1 MLYKI
6 DNIDNGIGPLDWR
19 LSLCLLLSWICIFG
33 ALIKGVASSGKV
45 AYFTAIFPY
54 VVLITLLI
62 RGCTLPGAGDG
73 ILFFITPQWE
83 KLLDVNVKS
92 TLFTSFFCSFN
103 IIDESGVVCCCD
115 AMFLLPVCG
124 IWSGHNLR

>member
-83 KLLDVNVKS
+83 KLLDVNV
-92 TLFTSFFCSFN
+92 
-103 IIDESGVVCCCD
+103 
-115 AMFLLPVCG
+115 
-124 IWSGHNLR
+124 